1 MNRYFHS
8 FFVLFSI
15 SLRTQ
20 STYYVAPSSTG
31 GNYSKNG
38 SIGSPFVTIQYVVNQ
53 LSSGDD
59 ILNIRA
65 SSYRET
71 ITINKT
77 GSNGNQMII
86 QAYENEVV
94 NIDGT
99 IDVTVNSLAI
109 LTVNS
114 GVTLTVNGNLV
125 KMENISV
132 NGEINVN
139 N

>member
-1 MNRYFHS
+1 
-8 FFVLFSI
+8 
-15 SLRTQ
+15 
-20 STYYVAPSSTG
+20 
-31 GNYSKNG
+31 
-38 SIGSPFVTIQYVVNQ
+38 
-53 LSSGDD
+53 
-59 ILNIRA
+59 
-65 SSYRET
+65 
-71 ITINKT
+71 
-77 GSNGNQMII
+77 MII

-114 GVTLTVNGNLV
+114 GVTLTVNRNLV
-125 KMENISV
+125 KMENITV